1 MPRERDGA
9 PVTAPVVRVTV
20 DPHDAELAS
29 GELWALGATAI
40 EERPGQLIAGFGTVE
55 GAVETAALLSARWPA
70 EAVDIDSAEIDAA
83 FDAWR
88 EFAGPVRA
96 GAHLVVVPAWLPHEE
111 VGRPGD
117 YVVRID
123 PGRAFGSGAHPT
135 TRGMLTACE
144 RYVTR
149 GASVLDL
156 GCGSGVLAVTAA
168 VLGAG
173 RVVAVDVD
181 ADARRATTANAF
193 LNGVNFE
200 VVSSIN
206 DVSGRF
212 DVVLAN
218 IGGVVLVD
226 LAKEVLAHVAAGG
239 AVVLGGMLARR
250 WAAVVEAYEGLTV
263 ARVAELAGWST
274 VALRALL

>member
-1 MPRERDGA
+1 
-9 PVTAPVVRVTV
+9 VTSPVVRVTV

-40 EERPGQLIAGFGTVE
+40 EERPGQLIAGFPDAAAAMEAV
-55 GAVETAALLSARWPA
+55 GAVAARWPA
-70 EAVDIDSAEIDAA
+70 EAADVDGRELDAA
-83 FDAWR
+83 LDAWR
-88 EFAGPVRA
+88 EFAGPMRA
-96 GAHLVVVPAWLPHEE
+96 GERIVVVPAWLPHAE

-117 YVVRID
+117 VVVRID
-123 PGRAFGSGAHPT
+123 PGRAFGSGSHPT

-144 RYVTR
+144 RVVTR

-156 GCGSGVLAVTAA
+156 GCGSGVLAITAA

-181 ADARRATTANAF
+181 AEARRATTANAF
-193 LNGVNFE
+193 LNGVTFN
-200 VVSSIN
+200 VVPTID
-206 DVSGRF
+206 DVQGRF

-226 LAKEVLAHVAAGG
+226 LAASVMAHVAPGG
-239 AVVLGGMLARR
+239 AVVLGGLLARK
-250 WAAVVEAYEGLTV
+250 WAPVVESYEGLTV
-263 ARVAELAGWST
+263 ARVAELAGWAT
-274 VALRALL
+274 VVLRALL